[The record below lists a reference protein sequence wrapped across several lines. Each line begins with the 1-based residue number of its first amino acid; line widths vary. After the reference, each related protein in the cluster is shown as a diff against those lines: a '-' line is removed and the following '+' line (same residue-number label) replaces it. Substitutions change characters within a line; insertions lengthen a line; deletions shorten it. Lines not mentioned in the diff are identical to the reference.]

1 MALSLD
7 SCIRFNSASM
17 ILATAS
23 VMRTDFWQLQCTD
36 EFAFLANEKLHPECF
51 LRCLKQLVSAAK
63 E

>member
-36 EFAFLANEKLHPECF
+36 EFAFLANEKLHPGDSPS
-51 LRCLKQLVSAAK
+51 VSFVASSS
-63 E
+63 